1 MCGHISA
8 AVKMGEG
15 KELSDVIKINAANN
29 AKSMV
34 ENSEIL
40 KNAVNNSGLVIES
53 GYYNLG
59 SGKVDF

>member
-1 MCGHISA
+1 
-8 AVKMGEG
+8 
-15 KELSDVIKINAANN
+15 
-29 AKSMV
+29 MV

>member
-1 MCGHISA
+1 
-8 AVKMGEG
+8 
-15 KELSDVIKINAANN
+15 LSDVIKINAANN

-34 ENSEIL
+34 EKSEIL